1 MKRSLIL
8 VVLLLVA
15 CGGGGGGG
23 GDGGGGGGDGE
34 FPPGNVVWF
43 GTSYDPTSVALI
55 GKATTLKAG
64 GPIAAVARLFTAR
77 SPSTV
82 QVVISSGSTVRSRV
96 PVGAANNGEQSDVF
110 GIDLTNSG
118 LTPNTW
124 IVSFVD
130 AQERI
135 LASGFLTVLP

>member
-1 MKRSLIL
+1 MKPALVL
-8 VVLLLVA
+8 VVLLLA
-15 CGGGGGGG
+15 GCGGSPG
-23 GDGGGGGGDGE
+23 GDGGGGGGGE

-55 GKATTLKAG
+55 GKATTLKQST
-64 GPIAAVARLFTAR
+64 PMAAVARLFTPR

-82 QVVISSGSTVRSRV
+82 QVVISSGPTTRRPV
-96 PVGAANNGEQSDVF
+96 PVSAANNGEQSDVF
-110 GIDLTNSG
+110 AIDLTNAG

-124 IVSFVD
+124 IVNFVD

-135 LASGFLTVLP
+135 LASGFLTVTP

>member
-1 MKRSLIL
+1 MKRALIL
-8 VVLLLVA
+8 GVLLLAA
-15 CGGGGGGG
+15 CGSGGGGGDPGGGGGG
-23 GDGGGGGGDGE
+23 GE

-43 GTSYDPTSVALI
+43 GTSYDPTTVALI

-82 QVVISSGSTVRSRV
+82 QVVISSGSTIRSRV
-96 PVGAANNGEQSDVF
+96 AVGAANNGEQSDVF
-110 GIDLTNSG
+110 GIDLTNAG

-135 LASGFLTVLP
+135 LASGFLTVVP